1 MKSNKLAFAAIVL
14 VGTMAVVVRAGDP
27 PSPEASARQPSWNP
41 RAAAKSMDARMD
53 WWSTWS
59 GSARDHETFCVS
71 CHTAAPYALGRSTLR
86 RLLAEESVSAT
97 EKKLHAN
104 VSKRVSLWNEVSPWY
119 PDQTRGIP
127 KTSESR
133 GTESVMNAMVLS
145 LRDAETGTLSTE
157 TRKAFA
163 NMWALQ
169 MLAGDLKGG
178 WAWLNFHYEPWEAPG
193 SPYLGAA
200 LAAIAVGHAPGSYA
214 ASDEAKDGVARLKDY
229 LAREQSKQNL
239 YNKMMLLWASA
250 KFAGILTTEQ
260 RDAIVLDVTTLQN
273 VDGGWSTSS
282 LGTFKRVDNTPLD
295 EQSDGLGTALVTLAM
310 QKAGIPRSNLSVS
323 KGLTWLE
330 RHQDPATGGWTASS
344 LNKQRDPASD
354 AGRFM
359 SDAATAYAV
368 LSLTNGR

>member
-1 MKSNKLAFAAIVL
+1 MKATCFAAIVL
-14 VGTMAVVVRAGDP
+14 AGTIAIVVHAADP
-27 PSPEASARQPSWNP
+27 PSPKASARQPSWNP
-41 RAAAKSMDARMD
+41 RAAAKSMDARLD
-53 WWSTWS
+53 WWSTWP
-59 GSARDHETFCVS
+59 GAARDHETFCVS
-71 CHTAAPYALGRSTLR
+71 CHTAAPYALSRSSLR
-86 RLLAEESVSAT
+86 RLLAEESASPQ

-104 VSKRVSLWNEVSPWY
+104 VARRVSLWNEVSPWY

-163 NMWALQ
+163 NMWGLQ

-200 LAAIAVGHAPGSYA
+200 LAAIAVGSAPGGYA
-214 ASDEAKDGVARLKDY
+214 ASDEAKDGGARLKDY
-229 LAREQSKQNL
+229 LVREQSKQNL

-260 RDAIVLDVTTLQN
+260 RVAIVLDVTTLQN
-273 VDGGWSTSS
+273 VDGGWSTSA

-310 QKAGIPRSNLSVS
+310 QKAGIPKSNLAVS

-330 RHQDPATGGWTASS
+330 RHQDPATGAWTASS
-344 LNKQRDPASD
+344 LNKQRNPASD

-368 LSLTNGR
+368 LSLTNSR